1 MTALLIIYGFSLQE
15 LAVFDFIATTLVSSI
30 AVSKFSFQVEVLL
43 HVVTKGI
50 YFISNLLYGC
60 LVLG

>member
-15 LAVFDFIATTLVSSI
+15 LAVIFYNAIIIVSSP